1 VYVHAFAFDITAV
14 WMTFIGYKDTI
25 EEGDLI
31 LAYLAR
37 ESMKP
42 IVVKHGETLST
53 RYGVFPH
60 SSMIGVRY
68 GTQISS
74 VKGYGFIHLLQ
85 PTPELWTLSLPHRTQ
100 IVYTP
105 DSSYITQRLGITNGS
120 RVIEAGTGSASFSH
134 SLARTVTTQGKVFTY
149 EFHEPRYL
157 EARKEFEEHG
167 LLHRP
172 VVSNHRDVC
181 KNGFEIDN
189 FDGPLEATSVFL
201 DLPAPWEAI
210 PHLSKVISAKER
222 AGICCF
228 SPCIEQ
234 VDLTVKKLQE
244 EGWTSIEMVEIQ
256 GRRWEA
262 RQTMIRQVDDAVE
275 RLRDVKKRKL
285 EGIQKKRSYYAEN
298 GKQESTDDS
307 VPQDV
312 REKRKLEEQEKTKV
326 EKTEFNPFGRGLRI
340 KDGDSNY
347 QWLKVSKN
355 EAEVKSHTSY
365 LTFAFKKSTFDPNS
379 V

>member
-1 VYVHAFAFDITAV
+1 
-14 WMTFIGYKDTI
+14 MSSFIGYKEFI

-37 ESMKP
+37 ESIKP
-42 IVVKHGETLST
+42 IVVKDGENLNT

-60 SSMIGVRY
+60 SSMIGTRY
-68 GTQISS
+68 GSQISS
-74 VKGYGFIHLLQ
+74 CKGYGFIHLLQ

-134 SLARTVTTQGKVFTY
+134 SLARTVSTNGKLFTY

-167 LLHRP
+167 LLDNP
-172 VVSNHRDVC
+172 VISNHRDVC
-181 KNGFEIDN
+181 KNGFEIESLTID
-189 FDGPLEATSVFL
+189 ATSIFL
-201 DLPAPWEAI
+201 DLPSPWEAV
-210 PHLSKVISAKER
+210 PHLSKVISKVEKV
-222 AGICCF
+222 GICCF

-234 VDLTVKKLQE
+234 VDLTIKALQE
-244 EGWTSIEMVEIQ
+244 EGWTAIEMVEIQ

-262 RQTMIRQVDDAVE
+262 RRVMIRQVDDAVE

-285 EGIQKKRSYYAEN
+285 EGIQKKRNYYQEN
-298 GKQESTDDS
+298 GKQESTDES
-307 VPQDV
+307 IPIEI
-312 REKRKLEEQEKTKV
+312 RTKRRLDEQEKTKV
-326 EKTEFNPFGRGLRI
+326 NKTEFNPFGKGLRI
-340 KDGDSNY
+340 KEGDSNY
-347 QWLKVSKN
+347 QWSKVSKN
-355 EAEVKSHTSY
+355 EAEIKSHTSY
-365 LTFAFKKSTFDPNS
+365 LTFAFKKVAN
-379 V
+379 